1 MHSLKKMGAI
11 GGAILLVACWPLAV
25 GQIAQKVIE
34 DGVQNLNSSSVKAE
48 IAEYDRGYF
57 SATAITRYT
66 ITDPQL
72 VKSLEADGLPA
83 SIEVVHDIS
92 HGLVGIDA
100 HSYVKDSLLIQFE
113 LATQT
118 KLNGDTHFEL
128 VGRKF
133 NFTDSKGAELI
144 VGQYA
149 AQGVASVAGALEAT
163 VTVPKASVNFSN
175 GDNLVL
181 NSFIGE
187 GAGQREGDLWVG
199 QQNIS
204 VKGFQLS
211 SASGE
216 NDFQLEDLQ
225 YVLKT
230 NKDESGE
237 KFDSVQT
244 LSIKSAS
251 TGENHARD
259 LELDFA
265 FNGINSQA
273 LEQLIS
279 IYGTG
284 ENLTEERMNE
294 SMPLLDQLV
303 ETGFGV
309 QLNKF
314 ALNLDGGDFQSAW
327 QLTVPSGQ
335 KNVSQNA
342 SVLLNVVEGNLDAFI
357 SNELLQSYPFVRENI
372 DELLIMEFASE
383 DAKGVGLNAK
393 LINGQVTFS
402 SGKQIPLLALF
413 MPLMAGGK

>member
-144 VGQYA
+144 IGQYT

-163 VTVPKASVNFSN
+163 VAVPQASVNFAN

-181 NSFIGE
+181 DNFTGE
-187 GAGQREGDLWVG
+187 GAGQREGGLWVG
-199 QQNIS
+199 EQNIG

-216 NDFQLEDLQ
+216 SDFQLEDLL

-279 IYGTG
+279 IYRAGG
-284 ENLTEERMNE
+284 NLTEEGMNE
-294 SMPLLDQLV
+294 SMPLLDQLI

-372 DELLIMEFASE
+372 DELLIMEFANE
-383 DAKGVGLNAK
+383 DNNGVGLNAK